1 MTQKRVWPDFL
12 FTHAPPNAAHAR
24 LPVACCLWPVAYLFV
39 SFVVEVLLLFLT
51 FNYQLTQQPH
61 CMRRFSPKVVISRNV
76 PPLLRREIRRDLAFS
91 SRSSSVLILRKSV
104 ANCSAFLRVLRG

>member
-12 FTHAPPNAAHAR
+12 FTHAPPVAAHAR
-24 LPVACCLWPVAYLFV
+24 L
-39 SFVVEVLLLFLT
+39 LLLPWFYSVASVIKGFSLGLI
-51 FNYQLTQQPH
+51 FNYPITRQPH
-61 CMRRFSPKVVISRNV
+61 CMRRFSPRVVISRDV

-91 SRSSSVLILRKSV
+91 SRSLSVLILRKSV